1 MNMKSALIFFI
12 SLLSLASSTIFVWVG
27 YAISVGIDVPAL
39 ARTFGIVAISYGA
52 ISFGLLVLAWVRAK
66 PALQIISKYSSLAFL
81 VTVIAGSVDLGI
93 VSGLEWLSIIFTA
106 ILLLVNWLAVKQVV
120 EFRYVA

>member
-1 MNMKSALIFFI
+1 M
-12 SLLSLASSTIFVWVG
+12 
-27 YAISVGIDVPAL
+27 PAL

>member
-1 MNMKSALIFFI
+1 MKSALIFFI

-27 YAISVGIDVPAL
+27 YAICVGIDVPAL